1 MTISHWM
8 ARAASVAAISLSALL
23 AQVPSPPVSPLP
35 HIAQSAGPVAP
46 WPNVPVGGTPPGCF
60 EYTAVASGSFLQAM
74 FVEIVQNDA
83 GEDVLRARVVDDLG
97 MVRDSFE
104 KVVAP

>member
-1 MTISHWM
+1 MNDVDELV
-8 ARAASVAAISLSALL
+8 AELPDDAALR
-23 AQVPSPPVSPLP
+23 
-35 HIAQSAGPVAP
+35 
-46 WPNVPVGGTPPGCF
+46 
-60 EYTAVASGSFLQAM
+60 VASGSFLQAM